1 MTKSRTRRQSRRQS
15 EFFDPAEDGSSPPPT
30 TTGNMS
36 VNDMAAM
43 MSTWQRNQEETFER
57 LLHTVLNHSQRPSS
71 PPAQPAHG
79 NFASCKARYSGA
91 PDESLDGFIDAVEA
105 YKECANV
112 NETNALRGLS
122 MLLTHEAATWW
133 QGIKTTTNKW
143 DHALTSLRGA
153 FGDSRPPH
161 RIYKELFANPQQA
174 NEKTELFIAKT
185 RALLSRLP
193 KDDLTTKV
201 QMDMVYGLLHSKIR
215 ERLRREEIDTFDTLL
230 RKSREIE
237 ESCDESL
244 STTGLQNKLRQR
256 QFPPTSRHAASVT
269 AAQGSTTA
277 PPLAPQSAPKPPAPA
292 AESSAHGTYRR
303 PPRNSV
309 VPHTPSSLQPHG
321 SSTPFANAKRRYC
334 FYCKSYGH
342 TRDECRRLAAK
353 GKQDI
358 DNAADPIP
366 SCYGCNERGVT
377 RSQCAKC
384 NSDFSAC
391 EYDRPKGALMGTYG
405 TRYST
410 TVIKSSCDKDE
421 SQVSSISSYNS
432 VSHKGFPSSML
443 PPPKSNFDSVNHKP
457 SLVNN
462 IAWECSENFLP
473 TQFKSALPELFHTKN
488 NHTEF
493 LPKQFTSVLPELF
506 YANIDHIE
514 FLPIDF
520 TAFLPYQYFLCD
532 NGCVVNLSRD
542 TNMFECMPHDAPP
555 PTSKLT
561 NMLGDCSI
569 SKCNLTT
576 TKSISFSTPTDKNR
590 VTMIFSGHPRNSNI
604 EVRVTMKNVF
614 YEQSGNINNLK
625 NNFTTPTRLTMQDDC
640 NNNQKLFPKVESQF
654 LLNRATTCS
663 NISLSTLDSTNS
675 NAHPQVSDTCQ
686 SQRRPILGVEIL
698 GVRGTALLDT
708 GAKGCIAGASLYQ
721 VLLRHN
727 HACQETTKRV
737 RLADGSVQIREL
749 LVTNLHVKLKSKLL
763 CLEFIIFPDTESNDT
778 ILGMDF
784 IASAGMVLDFA
795 ASIWYFSGDEVTYP
809 LEYELSRPCVSV
821 SSADFLREEEGVM
834 LHPEERLLLSDF
846 LKQNEDLFEPGGG
859 PTPYAEHHI
868 DTGDNAPIA
877 VPPYRLTPAKKE
889 IMKAEL
895 EKMLADDVI
904 EECESAWSAPA
915 LLVPKKDG
923 SFRFCVDY
931 RRLNAIT
938 KTDSYPIPLIDDL
951 DDILVITQGSF
962 QDHLQDLDKVFDRLR
977 HFGLHANRA
986 KCHFARQEVTYL
998 GHVITPKGIKP
1009 DSTKVDAVL
1018 KMKEPHNLKHLKSFL
1033 QTCSWFRKFIPDFSR
1048 IAEPLS
1054 KLTRKNEAWTWGE
1067 AQQRAFDVLKSK
1079 LTSAPILIQADYTQ
1093 PFLLRTDASN
1103 YALGAALLQGDN
1115 NNEKP
1120 IEYASRLLT
1129 SAERNYSTTERE
1141 ALAVV
1146 WAVEKFR
1153 GYIDGHLCIVKSDHQ
1168 PLKWLL
1174 TLKSPSGR
1182 LIRWALKLQAFDLKI
1197 EYSPGKVNT
1206 LADTLSRPTCNGINE
1221 CEVCSV
1227 IVDLPQALPSQ
1238 LRAEQLEDPEVAKI
1252 IQDLEST
1259 DELTS
1264 TRWLERGY
1272 VLQRGVLYRY
1282 DPDNDSEEAQMVVP
1296 ISKRE
1301 EILKSFHDSPT
1312 AGHQGI
1318 ERTLQRIREH
1328 FFFIGMRRYVTEYL
1342 KNCVDCL
1349 KYKAANQKPAGL
1361 LQTPV
1366 LQQRSEVLAV
1376 DLFGPLPEG
1385 DQGQRWV
1392 LLVEDV
1398 ATRWVELFSLV
1409 EATAEN
1415 CAKLLIEEYFL
1426 RYGLPRRVVSD
1437 NGTQFI
1443 SSVMQLSMFI
1453 LGVKQELIP
1462 VYHPEANP
1470 AERKNRDLK
1479 VQLSLLVKNEH
1490 RNWPKYLA
1498 HVRFAMN
1505 SAVCSTTGK
1514 TPAFLTFAREL
1525 RTPFEMHHDLRAILD
1540 KENFVPSA
1548 TPYLRSFVRTL
1559 QDIRDRVE
1567 KKQDQR
1573 KEIGDTAR
1581 RSVPT
1586 YKQNDLVLVKTHV
1599 LSNASKGKTRKFM
1612 PKRDGPYRVKRVIT
1626 PTTFILSNLTD
1637 DDTVIGKYHSSDL
1650 TPFIQTSDNEQTTP
1664 VIPKKGRG
1672 RPRIKQSDTK
1682 LDPGRVTNLEG
1693 EPITQRSSERALKC
1707 HQRVLRNAPQ
1717 PAVIGPRPRR
1727 HYVLPSRLRD

>member
-133 QGIKTTTNKW
+133 QGVKTTTNKW

-256 QFPPTSRHAASVT
+256 QFPPTSRHAASVA

-391 EYDRPKGALMGTYG
+391 EYDRPKGALMGTYS

-421 SQVSSISSYNS
+421 SQVSSTSSYNS

-488 NHTEF
+488 NDTEF

-532 NGCVVNLSRD
+532 NG
-542 TNMFECMPHDAPP
+542 
-555 PTSKLT
+555 
-561 NMLGDCSI
+561 
-569 SKCNLTT
+569 
-576 TKSISFSTPTDKNR
+576 
-590 VTMIFSGHPRNSNI
+590 
-604 EVRVTMKNVF
+604 
-614 YEQSGNINNLK
+614 
-625 NNFTTPTRLTMQDDC
+625 LTMQDDF

-663 NISLSTLDSTNS
+663 NISLSTLESTNS

-721 VLLRHN
+721 VLLKHN

-763 CLEFIIFPDTESNDT
+763 CLEFIIFPHTESNDT

-846 LKQNEDLFEPGGG
+846 LKQNKDLFEPGGG

-1272 VLQRGVLYRY
+1272 VLQQGVLYRY

-1328 FFFIGMRRYVTEYL
+1328 FFFTGMRRYVTEYL

-1548 TPYLRSFVRTL
+1548 TPYLRSFVRAL

-1581 RSVPT
+1581 RSVPS

-1612 PKRDGPYRVKRVIT
+1612 PKRDGPYRVKRVVT

-1637 DDTVIGKYHSSDL
+1637 DDTVIEMHRKSLEEPEAFWSEIAKDFYWQTPPQPGKYVSYNFDV
-1650 TPFIQTSDNEQTTP
+1650 T
-1664 VIPKKGRG
+1664 KGDIFVKWMDG
-1672 RPRIKQSDTK
+1672 AVTNVCFNL
-1682 LDPGRVTNLEG
+1682 LDRNVRNGYGDKIAYYWEGNCPEDYSRVTYKKLMDLVR
-1693 EPITQRSSERALKC
+1693 QFA
-1707 HQRVLRNAPQ
+1707 NA
-1717 PAVIGPRPRR
+1717 
-1727 HYVLPSRLRD
+1727 LRDIGVSKGDRVSIYMPMILETVVCMLACARIGAIHSVVGQEGVLYTHPN

>member
-36 VNDMAAM
+36 VNDMVAM
-43 MSTWQRNQEETFER
+43 MSTWQRSQEETFEK
-57 LLHTVLNHSQRPSS
+57 LLNTVLNHSQRPSS

-133 QGIKTTTNKW
+133 QGVKTTTNKW

-174 NEKTELFIAKT
+174 SEKTELFIAKT

-215 ERLRREEIDTFDTLL
+215 ERLRREEIHTFDALL

-244 STTGLQNKLRQR
+244 STSGLQNKLRQR
-256 QFPPTSRHAASVT
+256 QFPPTSRHAASIA

-277 PPLAPQSAPKPPAPA
+277 PPLPPQSAPKPPAPA
-292 AESSAHGTYRR
+292 AESSGHGTYRR
-303 PPRNSV
+303 SPRCSVMPP
-309 VPHTPSSLQPHG
+309 TPSSLQPHG

-391 EYDRPKGALMGTYG
+391 EYDRPKGALMGTYS

-421 SQVSSISSYNS
+421 SQ
-432 VSHKGFPSSML
+432 
-443 PPPKSNFDSVNHKP
+443 
-457 SLVNN
+457 
-462 IAWECSENFLP
+462 
-473 TQFKSALPELFHTKN
+473 
-488 NHTEF
+488 
-493 LPKQFTSVLPELF
+493 
-506 YANIDHIE
+506 
-514 FLPIDF
+514 
-520 TAFLPYQYFLCD
+520 
-532 NGCVVNLSRD
+532 
-542 TNMFECMPHDAPP
+542 CMPHDVPP

-561 NMLGDCSI
+561 NILGDCSI
-569 SKCNLTT
+569 SKYNLTT

-590 VTMIFSGHPRNSNI
+590 VTMIFSGHPRKSNT

-614 YEQSGNINNLK
+614 HEQSGTINNLK
-625 NNFTTPTRLTMQDDC
+625 NNFITPTRLTMQDDF

-721 VLLRHN
+721 VLHKHN

-889 IMKAEL
+889 IVKAEL

-951 DDILVITQGSF
+951 
-962 QDHLQDLDKVFDRLR
+962 LQMTKRD
-977 HFGLHANRA
+977 
-986 KCHFARQEVTYL
+986 CHM
-998 GHVITPKGIKP
+998 
-1009 DSTKVDAVL
+1009 ST
-1018 KMKEPHNLKHLKSFL
+1018 
-1033 QTCSWFRKFIPDFSR
+1033 I
-1048 IAEPLS
+1048 
-1054 KLTRKNEAWTWGE
+1054 
-1067 AQQRAFDVLKSK
+1067 
-1079 LTSAPILIQADYTQ
+1079 
-1093 PFLLRTDASN
+1093 
-1103 YALGAALLQGDN
+1103 
-1115 NNEKP
+1115 
-1120 IEYASRLLT
+1120 
-1129 SAERNYSTTERE
+1129 
-1141 ALAVV
+1141 
-1146 WAVEKFR
+1146 
-1153 GYIDGHLCIVKSDHQ
+1153 
-1168 PLKWLL
+1168 
-1174 TLKSPSGR
+1174 
-1182 LIRWALKLQAFDLKI
+1182 
-1197 EYSPGKVNT
+1197 
-1206 LADTLSRPTCNGINE
+1206 
-1221 CEVCSV
+1221 
-1227 IVDLPQALPSQ
+1227 
-1238 LRAEQLEDPEVAKI
+1238 
-1252 IQDLEST
+1252 
-1259 DELTS
+1259 
-1264 TRWLERGY
+1264 
-1272 VLQRGVLYRY
+1272 
-1282 DPDNDSEEAQMVVP
+1282 
-1296 ISKRE
+1296 
-1301 EILKSFHDSPT
+1301 
-1312 AGHQGI
+1312 
-1318 ERTLQRIREH
+1318 
-1328 FFFIGMRRYVTEYL
+1328 
-1342 KNCVDCL
+1342 
-1349 KYKAANQKPAGL
+1349 
-1361 LQTPV
+1361 
-1366 LQQRSEVLAV
+1366 
-1376 DLFGPLPEG
+1376 
-1385 DQGQRWV
+1385 
-1392 LLVEDV
+1392 
-1398 ATRWVELFSLV
+1398 
-1409 EATAEN
+1409 
-1415 CAKLLIEEYFL
+1415 
-1426 RYGLPRRVVSD
+1426 
-1437 NGTQFI
+1437 
-1443 SSVMQLSMFI
+1443 
-1453 LGVKQELIP
+1453 
-1462 VYHPEANP
+1462 
-1470 AERKNRDLK
+1470 
-1479 VQLSLLVKNEH
+1479 
-1490 RNWPKYLA
+1490 
-1498 HVRFAMN
+1498 
-1505 SAVCSTTGK
+1505 
-1514 TPAFLTFAREL
+1514 
-1525 RTPFEMHHDLRAILD
+1525 DLRAGYWQVNLAEKDRD
-1540 KENFVPSA
+1540 K
-1548 TPYLRSFVRTL
+1548 
-1559 QDIRDRVE
+1559 
-1567 KKQDQR
+1567 
-1573 KEIGDTAR
+1573 TAFI
-1581 RSVPT
+1581 SPFGT
-1586 YKQNDLVLVKTHV
+1586 YRFK
-1599 LSNASKGKTRKFM
+1599 RM
-1612 PKRDGPYRVKRVIT
+1612 PFG
-1626 PTTFILSNLTD
+1626 
-1637 DDTVIGKYHSSDL
+1637 
-1650 TPFIQTSDNEQTTP
+1650 
-1664 VIPKKGRG
+1664 
-1672 RPRIKQSDTK
+1672 
-1682 LDPGRVTNLEG
+1682 
-1693 EPITQRSSERALKC
+1693 LK
-1707 HQRVLRNAPQ
+1707 NAPSTFQ
-1717 PAVIGPRPRR
+1717 
-1727 HYVLPSRLRD
+1727 RLIVAGHHFVGIFG